1 MSVEIHPVLS
11 HMALFAR
18 DVDHMIDFYGR
29 VLGLS
34 VSDGR
39 QLEAGISRGDSEII
53 FLSNQPQIHQQLQL
67 SASLFDDEECN
78 VIHQV
83 SFRLGDLSELREVAR
98 RIVEETQVDLSQLDQ
113 LDHGNAWSL
122 YFRDPEENMLELYV
136 ETPWKIKQPFA
147 QPFDI
152 LQPDD
157 VIIGMTFERVRDA
170 EGVDPWSVTAKSK
183 MADA

>member
-18 DVDHMIDFYGR
+18 DVEPMIDFYGR
-29 VLGLS
+29 ILGLN

-39 QLEAGISRGDSEII
+39 NQEAGVSRGDSEII
-53 FLSNQPQIHQQLQL
+53 FLSNEPQIHQQLQL
-67 SASLFDDEECN
+67 SAGLSDDDEYN
-78 VIHQV
+78 VVHQI
-83 SFRLGDLSELREVAR
+83 SFRLDNLTELREITR
-98 RIVEETQVDLSQLDQ
+98 RIVEETQTDLTQLDQ

-122 YFRDPEENMLELYV
+122 YFRDPENNMLELYV
-136 ETPWKIKQPFA
+136 ESPWQIKHPFA

-152 LQPDD
+152 MQPDD
-157 VIIGMTFERVRDA
+157 VIISATCERIRES
-170 EGVDPWSVTAKSK
+170 EGIDPWKVANQNR

>member
-11 HMALFAR
+11 HMALFAQ
-18 DVDHMIDFYGR
+18 DVDRMIDFYGR

-39 QLEAGISRGDSEII
+39 KREPGISRGDSEIV
-53 FLSNQPQIHQQLQL
+53 FLSNEPQVHQQLQL
-67 SASLFDDEECN
+67 SASLFDDDDCN
-78 VIHQV
+78 VVHQV
-83 SFRLGDLSELREVAR
+83 SFRLEDLAELREVAR
-98 RIVEETQVDLSQLDQ
+98 RIVEETQVDLSELDQ

-122 YFRDPEENMLELYV
+122 YFRDPEDNMLELYV
-136 ETPWKIKQPFA
+136 ETPWKIKHPFA

-157 VIIGMTFERVRDA
+157 VIIGTTFERVRDA
-170 EGVDPWSVTAKSK
+170 EGVDPWSATAQNK